1 MNHITIKD
9 VAKRAKVGIATAS
22 RALNNKSDVSPETR
36 QRVLEAAEAL
46 GYVPNLLARGLLSGR
61 TKTVGVVVTSILNPF
76 YAVVVS
82 EIERVLSAKGYNI
95 VLINS
100 NESPKAEFEAVRIL
114 REQRVDGIIIAPVEE
129 KSQTVQYLV
138 DNQVPFTLVARN
150 NPEINTDYVVC
161 DDKMIGET
169 AAEYLIKKGHR
180 HILFLNSWGNASSM
194 LRLEGYR
201 QTMKKAGISVEPEL
215 VRTLK
220 IKDSIEEAVTGALN
234 GRIKPTVVFCFC
246 DVMALSVM
254 RILNEKNIK
263 VPGDIGVM
271 GCDNLDFT
279 EFMAPPLTTMDI
291 GKEEMG
297 AKAAEILLGRLRRR
311 RKKTVNVVL
320 EPRLIIRSST

>member
-1 MNHITIKD
+1 MKHVTIKD
-9 VAKRAKVGIATAS
+9 VAKRANVGIATAS

-95 VLINS
+95 VLCNS
-100 NESPKAEFEAVRIL
+100 NESPKTELEAVRML

-138 DNQVPFTLVARN
+138 DNQIPFTLVARN

-161 DDKMIGET
+161 DDKKIGEIV
-169 AAEYLIKKGHR
+169 ADYLIKKGHR
-180 HILFLNSWGNASSM
+180 HILFLNSWGNSSAM

-201 QTMKKAGISVEPEL
+201 QTMEKAGISAQPEL
-215 VRTLK
+215 VRTLR
-220 IKDSIEEAVTGALN
+220 IKDSIEEAVISALN
-234 GRIKPTVVFCFC
+234 GRIKPTAIFCFC

-254 RILNEKNIK
+254 RVLNEKNIK
-263 VPGDIGVM
+263 VPADISVM
-271 GCDNLDFT
+271 GCDNIDFT
-279 EFMAPPLTTMDI
+279 EFMDPPLTTIDI
-291 GKEEMG
+291 GKAEMG

-311 RKKTVNVVL
+311 RKRTVNVTL